1 MRSISKALARLHED
15 GAWFARAH
23 ELRVLAIQVS
33 ADLRKPALQQLLA
46 LEFHADN
53 FSPWVGLE
61 DAHTVADDGW
71 QARANRLAED
81 WQRRREAFAKE
92 GVELPA
98 LAPAPAPAP
107 GNAVGDKH
115 RPSKQDSV
123 AGLAPFSLTLAE
135 ELGALRAPLQGL
147 VVVLAPAVVEDPGAF
162 EQDLTALLRSPALAR
177 CRLVLLLADDL
188 PLPRE
193 LLEELGEAALLSDCR
208 VDPAAFEA
216 DVEAL
221 LASGEGG
228 ALAGTARPR
237 GVVPPRR
244 VDDPPE
250 LPKEQRDAAL
260 RQAGIDPQY
269 MEAAPKLGGLVIG
282 AALAMK
288 QGKGPEAVRL
298 QREARDLSGQLG
310 MPQVKVICQ
319 IALASY
325 LSGLGHPQEAV
336 RELEE
341 AAQTARTHG
350 LGVQESQAWLS
361 LGLVHAL
368 GKRLPQAAQAYVQ
381 SARVSEKS
389 GSPLIAIES
398 WRLAGQLAAQ
408 QNLFSQASSAF
419 QEAIRIASGADA
431 QVAKLSSAPEAART
445 LAVLCRKRGL
455 TAQADALE
463 EQARVMEQG
472 EPIPA
477 VPVDPASPSFPVG
490 ARP

>member
-1 MRSISKALARLHED
+1 MRSISKALSRMYED

-23 ELRVLAIQVS
+23 ELRVLAVQVS
-33 ADLRKPALQQLLA
+33 ADLRKPALQQLVA

-61 DAHTVADDGW
+61 DAHTAADDGW
-71 QARANRLAED
+71 QARANRLADD
-81 WQRRREAFAKE
+81 WQKRREAFAKE

-98 LAPAPAPAP
+98 LAPAL
-107 GNAVGDKH
+107 GEAVGDES
-115 RPSKQDSV
+115 RPSKQD
-123 AGLAPFSLTLAE
+123 ADARLAPFAITLAE
-135 ELGALRAPLQGL
+135 ELGALRAPLRGL
-147 VVVLAPAVVEDPGAF
+147 VVVLAPAVVEDPRAF
-162 EQDLTALLRSPALAR
+162 EQDLIALVRSPALTG
-177 CRLVLLLADDL
+177 CRLVLLLADDI
-188 PLPRE
+188 PLPKR
-193 LLEELGEAALLSDCR
+193 LLEELGEAALESDCR

-221 LASGEGG
+221 LASGDGG
-228 ALAGTARPR
+228 GMAGVARPR

-260 RQAGIDPQY
+260 REAGIDPQF
-269 MEAAPKLGGLVIG
+269 MDAAPKLGTLVIG

-310 MPQVKVICQ
+310 MQQVKVICQ

-325 LSGLGHPQEAV
+325 LSGLGHSQEAV
-336 RELEE
+336 RELED
-341 AAQTARTHG
+341 AAKTAQAHG
-350 LGVQESQAWLS
+350 LGLQESQAWLS

-381 SARVSEKS
+381 AARVSEKA
-389 GSPLIAIES
+389 GSPLLAIES
-398 WRLAGQLAAQ
+398 WRLVGQLAAQ
-408 QNLFSQASSAF
+408 QNLFPQASSAF
-419 QEAIRIASGADA
+419 QEAIRIASGTEAK
-431 QVAKLSSAPEAART
+431 VAKISSAPEAART

-455 TAQADALE
+455 AAQADALE

-472 EPIPA
+472 EPAPVTPA
-477 VPVDPASPSFPVG
+477 DPASPSFTAG
-490 ARP
+490 TRP